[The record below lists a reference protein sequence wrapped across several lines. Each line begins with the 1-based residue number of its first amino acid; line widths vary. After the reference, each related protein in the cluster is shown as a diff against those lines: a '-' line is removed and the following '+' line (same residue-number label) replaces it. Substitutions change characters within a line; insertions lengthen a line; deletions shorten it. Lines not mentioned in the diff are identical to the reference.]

1 MFRIFLKGVSLLH
14 SLNSFLRLGIS
25 LGKTGQ
31 LGLLTFYR
39 KFFHYY
45 DIILTL
51 VPATEEEEEITGL
64 PTESVWS
71 TMDHRPPAQLSRMH
85 AATKLKPRHPSLPS
99 ILPPITE
106 VSRNTLREWCRF
118 CNLSTDGKKVE
129 VYLRLQQHS
138 YADQQCLVP
147 TNSLEAKMKPKS
159 KMITIKGLR
168 PQDTGIVEVMTPG
181 RQSILAAWGRI
192 TNRATLPMVANRQP
206 LPSNVK
212 AFLPPAPGVRWCV
225 VEGKVLPAN
234 KTGWVRLQMKTGQT
248 WVPDSPQRMIL
259 LFLLPACVLP
269 EPGVEDN
276 LLCPE
281 CVERNRKLMRNFKR
295 DKRNKKKHK
304 ILPSN
309 LPP

>member
-1 MFRIFLKGVSLLH
+1 MSLSSQDAHELPH
-14 SLNSFLRLGIS
+14 KQYF
-25 LGKTGQ
+25 KEE
-31 LGLLTFYR
+31 F
-39 KFFHYY
+39 
-45 DIILTL
+45 DEDEIILAL

-71 TMDHRPPAQLSRMH
+71 TMDHRPPVPPMTSEVSKPE
-85 AATKLKPRHPSLPS
+85 ATKLKPRHPSLPS

-106 VSRNTLREWCRF
+106 VSQNTLREWCRF

-138 YADQQCLVP
+138 YSDQQCLVP
-147 TNSLEAKMKPKS
+147 QNSLEAKMKPKS
-159 KMITIKGLR
+159 KMVKKEPTKITIKGLR
-168 PQDTGIVEVMTPG
+168 PQDTGIVEVMTP
-181 RQSILAAWGRI
+181 RRESILAAWGRI
-192 TNRATLPMVANRQP
+192 TNRASLPMVANRQP

-234 KTGWVRLQMKTGQT
+234 KTGWVRLQMKTGHT

-281 CVERNRKLMRNFKR
+281 CVERNRRLMRNFKR